1 MKLQATEISQL
12 IKNKINDYNVLNQ
25 YYNEGIIISI
35 ADGII
40 KIYGL
45 SDIKEGEIISLPKNT
60 FAIALNLE
68 IDFVGAV
75 VLGSY
80 LHLTEGMKVKSTG
93 SQLTIPVG
101 RKLMGRIIDA
111 LGNPIDGKGNIDYEY
126 LSPIEVSAP
135 SVIDR
140 CPVNEP
146 LQTGYKF
153 IDAIIPIGKG
163 QRQLIIGDRQTGK
176 TTLAIDTIINQKNT
190 NVKCIY
196 VGIGQ
201 KQTTISNII
210 NILESHDV
218 LKNTIIITASAS
230 DTAILQYLVP
240 YAGCT
245 IGEYFRDRGEDAL
258 IIYDDLSKQ
267 SIAYRQISLL
277 LRRPPGREAFPG
289 DIFYIHSRLLE
300 RSSRVNN
307 FYVEKFTKGN
317 IKGKT
322 GSLTAFPIV
331 ETQAGDISSFI
342 PTNIISITD
351 GQIFLDTN
359 LFNNGIRPA
368 IDPGISVSRV
378 GSNAQNNIIKKLS
391 SNIRLI
397 LAQYRELAAFSQFSS
412 ELDDKTKKYL
422 IDGKKIIEILKQKP
436 YRPLSIGNQV
446 LILFSIYKKYIDTID
461 LKNIK
466 NFESDLINYTNLNFK
481 NILYKINENCIYN
494 EDIENKLNFIFN
506 DFFSNFK

>member
-1 MKLQATEISQL
+1 MKLKATEISEL
-12 IKNKINDYNVLNQ
+12 IKNKINNYNILDQ

-45 SDIKEGEIISLPKNT
+45 TDIKEGEIISLPENT
-60 FAIALNLE
+60 YAIALNLE
-68 IDFVGAV
+68 IDFVCAI

-80 LHLTEGMKVKSTG
+80 LHLIEGMKVKGTG
-93 SQLTIPVG
+93 NQLTIPVG
-101 RKLMGRIIDA
+101 KKLMGRVIDT
-111 LGNPIDGKGNIDYEY
+111 LGNPIDGKGNLNYEY
-126 LSPIEVSAP
+126 LSPIEVPAP
-135 SVIDR
+135 TVIDR
-140 CPVNEP
+140 CPVNQP

-153 IDAIIPIGKG
+153 IDAIIPIGRG

-190 NVKCIY
+190 NIKCIY

-201 KQTTISNII
+201 KQTTISHII
-210 NILESHDV
+210 NILEINNV
-218 LKNTIIITASAS
+218 LKNTIIITAFAS

-277 LRRPPGREAFPG
+277 LKRPPGREAFPG

-300 RSSRVNN
+300 RSARVNN

-317 IKGKT
+317 IKNKT

-331 ETQAGDISSFI
+331 ETQAGDISAFI

-351 GQIFLDTN
+351 GQIFLDKN
-359 LFNNGIRPA
+359 LFNSGIRPA

-378 GSNAQNNIIKKLS
+378 GSAAQNNIIKKLS

-397 LAQYRELAAFSQFSS
+397 LAQYKELAIFSQFSS
-412 ELDDKTKKYL
+412 ELDKKTKEYL
-422 IDGKKIIEILKQKP
+422 INGKKIIEILKQEP
-436 YRPLSIGNQV
+436 YKPLSIKNQV
-446 LILFSIYKKYIDTID
+446 LILFAIHKKYINLID

-466 NFESDLINYTNLNFK
+466 NFEYNLIYYSNLNFK
-481 NILYKINENCIYN
+481 KFLYKINKNCIYN
-494 EDIENKLNFIFN
+494 QDIENKLNFIFN
-506 DFFSNFK
+506 NFLSNFK

>member
-1 MKLQATEISQL
+1 MKLKATEISEL

-45 SDIKEGEIISLPKNT
+45 SDVKEGEIISLPEDT
-60 FAIALNLE
+60 YAIALNLE
-68 IDFVGAV
+68 IDFVSAV

-80 LHLTEGMKVKSTG
+80 VHLIEGMKVRNTG
-93 SQLTIPVG
+93 SQLSIPVG
-101 RKLMGRIIDA
+101 KKLMGRIIDT

-135 SVIDR
+135 TVIDR
-140 CPVNEP
+140 CPVNQP

-176 TTLAIDTIINQKNT
+176 TTLAIDTIINQKHT

-201 KQTTISNII
+201 KQTTIAYIK
-210 NILESHDV
+210 NILEINDV
-218 LKNTIIITASAS
+218 LKNTIIIVASAS

-267 SIAYRQISLL
+267 SIAYRQVSLL

-300 RSSRVNN
+300 RSSRVNS

-351 GQIFLDTN
+351 GQIFLDKN
-359 LFNNGIRPA
+359 LFNKGIRPA

-378 GSNAQNNIIKKLS
+378 GSTAQNNIIKKLS

-397 LAQYRELAAFSQFSS
+397 LAQYRELAIFSQFSS
-412 ELDDKTKKYL
+412 ELDKKTTKYL
-422 IDGKKIIEILKQKP
+422 TNGKKIVEILKQKP
-436 YRPLSIGNQV
+436 YKPLSVINQI
-446 LILFSIYKKYIDTID
+446 LILFAIYKKYIDLID
-461 LKNIK
+461 LKDIPK
-466 NFESDLINYTNLNFK
+466 FEYNLINYTNLNFK
-481 NILYKINENCIYN
+481 EILYKINKNCIYN
-494 EDIENKLNFIFN
+494 KDIENQLNFIFN
-506 DFFSNFK
+506 DFFSHFK